1 MKPTAHT
8 ASSER
13 HVQQAIYL
21 AESDRGNHNITSLK
35 TVNSPASEI
44 LPCRDSN
51 PPPSPAGAMTCW
63 RSVARR
69 AARRVS
75 AERAWPESSRRAG
88 PPTCHLA
95 ADRARLGG
103 ATSVETR
110 DSSIVIVQLPGID
123 DTTATRTTRCSLPC
137 ARQASMFT
145 NLCYDSSLSKN
156 VLLFLMA
163 MSSPSR

>member
-1 MKPTAHT
+1 MKPTVHT

-35 TVNSPASEI
+35 NVNSPASEI
-44 LPCRDSN
+44 LSCRDLN
-51 PPPSPAGAMTCW
+51 PPASPAGAMACW
-63 RSVARR
+63 RSVARL
-69 AARRVS
+69 AARRAS

-103 ATSVETR
+103 ATSIETR
-110 DSSIVIVQLPGID
+110 DSSIVIVQLKYRMSKWMNKSERYQMEQGE
-123 DTTATRTTRCSLPC
+123 
-137 ARQASMFT
+137 
-145 NLCYDSSLSKN
+145 NWLS
-156 VLLFLMA
+156 VQTLFILIKEGDVETC
-163 MSSPSR
+163 